1 MRISSILLAL
11 LVVFVAAMLVT
22 AGCTS
27 TPTTNATPAATP
39 AATTAAGTPSSTGA
53 PTADITGNETAIPT
67 VNVTAN
73 RTAAPSVNTSFVNAT
88 WAWVARAGSEPV
100 TVTSPD
106 RYTVGFNA
114 NGTYALRADCN
125 NGTGNFSVDGKKLTL
140 ASPNLTEVYCGDK
153 SLDQD
158 LVTALGRVTAFE
170 TDAQGRL
177 VLLMTSS
184 NERLVFKK
192 IA

>member
-11 LVVFVAAMLVT
+11 LAVLVAAMLVT

-27 TPTTNATPAATP
+27 TPSTNATP
-39 AATTAAGTPSSTGA
+39 AATTAAGTPSVTGA
-53 PTADITGNETAIPT
+53 PTADITGNETATPT

-73 RTAAPSVNTSFVNAT
+73 ETAAPSMNASFINAT
-88 WAWVARAGSEPV
+88 WAWIARAGSESV

-106 RYTVGFNA
+106 HYTVSFDA
-114 NGTYALRADCN
+114 NGTYNLRADCN
-125 NGTGNFSVDGKKLTL
+125 NGTGTFSVDGKKLTL
-140 ASPNLTEVYCGDK
+140 APANLTEVYCGDR
-153 SLDQD
+153 SLDRN
-158 LVTALGRVTAFE
+158 LVDALGGVTAFE

-177 VLLMTSS
+177 VLLMTNS

-192 IA
+192 LA

>member
-27 TPTTNATPAATP
+27 TPTTNATPAAT
-39 AATTAAGTPSSTGA
+39 TAAGTPSSTGA

-73 RTAAPSVNTSFVNAT
+73 QTAAPSVNTSFVNAT

-106 RYTVGFNA
+106 RYTVHFNV

-125 NGTGNFSVDGKKLTL
+125 NGTGNFSVDGKKLKL
-140 ASPNLTEVYCGDK
+140 APANLTEVYCGDK

-184 NERLVFKK
+184 NERLVF
-192 IA
+192 